1 MKTGASCRSRDLSP
15 VEETLEIQV
24 PGASARL
31 RVLVEGAHA
40 TRCGGCGETY
50 TSGSD
55 QERAELVAGAE
66 DIRVGFRHGRTFG
79 WTRRALGL
87 RAADLAGLLDV
98 SAETVSRWEN
108 GHRAVDRSVWNT
120 VADLVEDRLA
130 GRTVTADRLRQ
141 GARRPAAP
149 LHVRLRPALA

>member
-1 MKTGASCRSRDLSP
+1 MITCTSCGSMDLSP
-15 VEETLEIQV
+15 AEETLELQV
-24 PGASARL
+24 PGATGRL
-31 RVLVEGAHA
+31 RVLVEGVGAI
-40 TRCGGCGETY
+40 RCAGCGESF
-50 TSGSD
+50 TSGPD
-55 QERAELVAGAE
+55 QERAELAAAAEAIRAGL
-66 DIRVGFRHGRTFG
+66 RHGRTFG

-87 RAADLAGLLDV
+87 RATDLAALLDV

-120 VADLVEDRLA
+120 LADLVEDRLA

-141 GARRPAAP
+141 RARRPEAP